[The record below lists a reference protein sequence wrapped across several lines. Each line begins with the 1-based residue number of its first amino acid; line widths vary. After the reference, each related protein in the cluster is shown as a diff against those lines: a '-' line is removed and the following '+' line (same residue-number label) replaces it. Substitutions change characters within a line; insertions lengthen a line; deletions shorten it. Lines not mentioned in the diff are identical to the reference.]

1 MKKHIASKSL
11 PVQDE
16 QVNLRRFTLIE
27 LLVVIAIIAILAS
40 ILMPSLQ
47 SARQRGQGAG
57 CLNNLKQLSL
67 ASQHYSEDYK
77 NWLPRTSFSFPG
89 SGGSTTGIDLFGR
102 KSMAVDAL
110 DGWFVYMSTASSN
123 HSNVSATLP
132 RLKYIPSDTS
142 IAKGVLI
149 CPADPDPRFGHKNS
163 KAMFKLSYVINSGV
177 TGGSYNLGDQTNWMT
192 LNDFSRIPNK
202 EAAKGPSR
210 QGPGYYPLFLDGTD
224 CRDADTYKTHFA
236 KAAHTLGEL
245 PSVESMK
252 DPMFWIPGKYG
263 QSGLS
268 ARHNACVNTVFVDG
282 HAKAI
287 MTPLFNTHS
296 GTTERKLRWLCPGY
310 ADGAHWR

>member
-1 MKKHIASKSL
+1 MKKHHGERK
-11 PVQDE
+11 E
-16 QVNLRRFTLIE
+16 FTLIE

-40 ILMPSLQ
+40 ILMPALQ

-67 ASQHYSEDYK
+67 ACQHYSEDY
-77 NWLPRTSFSFPG
+77 NGWLPRTSFSFPG
-89 SGGSTTGIDLFGR
+89 TGGSSTLDLFGR
-102 KSMAVDAL
+102 KSMLIDAL

-142 IAKGVLI
+142 QAKGVLI
-149 CPADPDPRFGHKNS
+149 CPADPNPSFGQKGS

-177 TGGSYNLGDQTNWMT
+177 TGGSYNLGDQTNWMH

-210 QGPGYYPLFLDGTD
+210 QGAGYYPLILDGSD
-224 CRDADTYKTHFA
+224 CRGTDTYKTHYA
-236 KAAHTLGEL
+236 KGNHSIGEAL
-245 PSVESMK
+245 DSVESFK
-252 DPMFWIPGKYG
+252 DPLYWTPGRFSP
-263 QSGLS
+263 SGLS

-287 MTPLFNTHS
+287 MTPIFNTHS
-296 GTTERKLRWLCPGY
+296 ATSERKLRWLSPGY